1 MKKILSLSALAVALS
16 ACSMSMMAKPMDY
29 TLGKQPAGGALN
41 SSGTVNVNTV
51 NSMVMTKAMVM
62 GLAPNTYYV
71 AHYHV
76 QGTASTTPCAS
87 GGAPIM
93 SSKMVGQTDASGALT
108 LTGSVATAD
117 IASATYYN
125 VHTSKDSMGTP
136 ADGGIACTS
145 VTP

>member
-1 MKKILSLSALAVALS
+1 MKNLMLLALGAVALAS
-16 ACSMSMMAKPMDY
+16 CAPMMAPAY
-29 TLGKQPAGGALN
+29 TLTPQSGAPAGI
-41 SSGTVNVNTV
+41 SPVGTVAASKDASTTTTTAKVT
-51 NSMVMTKAMVM
+51 
-62 GLAPNTYYV
+62 GLAANTYYV
-71 AHYHV
+71 AHYHMM
-76 QGTASTTPCAS
+76 GTANADPCKS
-87 GGAPIM
+87 GGSPIM

>member
-1 MKKILSLSALAVALS
+1 MKNLMLLALGTVALASCAP
-16 ACSMSMMAKPMDY
+16 MMAPAY
-29 TLGKQPAGGALN
+29 TLTPQSGAPAGI
-41 SSGTVNVNTV
+41 SPVGTVAASKDAT
-51 NSMVMTKAMVM
+51 TTTTTAKLT
-62 GLAPNTYYV
+62 GLAANTYYV
-71 AHYHV
+71 AHYHKM
-76 QGTASTTPCAS
+76 GTANTDPCRSA
-87 GGAPIM
+87 GPLIM
-93 SSKMVGQTDASGALT
+93 SSMMVGQTDASGALT